1 MKTVS
6 KKLLCLLMVVFLLAA
21 AIPFQTFAAETGGED
36 APKQNF
42 TVRFEVVKDGQIL
55 DAKDF
60 VREEGAVIESGVKAL
75 YFYKCSNST
84 GYTVES
90 FTDEDDNE
98 VEFPLTVSKDM
109 VITATIQ
116 YNPLPVTDHTLT
128 INISGDAKGTATL
141 KTNPNVPVNKSDV
154 DDAVYAVISKAD
166 YTITGY
172 YDAAGSEKLSDFTSL
187 NSGDMTITVKVQ
199 QNTPPTTPAEATLT
213 LDAGEGTIDG
223 ISGSTTTIKMTKN
236 ASGTYDVPTLPNAS
250 LGGYTFKGWFVDGN
264 RIEAGTTKLSGSA
277 TAVAKYE
284 LKTKNLL
291 VKGVKTTQNAE
302 DAVLIS
308 EYYVPL
314 NNQLLSFLNQAD
326 VTGVVRSSVP
336 TGYSLVN
343 NNGSI
348 LWYSSNGK
356 ELTSQATATDKA
368 QTVLVKYQANK
379 YTLYFQVDGGSVS
392 PTSKEVTFDQKV
404 GTLPTPTRKGDVFLG
419 WFDAD
424 GTQYTSDTVY
434 KVAGNTTLTARWQS
448 EATVFLRIYLDGNTK
463 TADRIVDI
471 TGKTVGN
478 SVKRSEVEKIV
489 LKYYSAQSGKTMKLV
504 GLFNDDTWADYKDG
518 KITTGDPNVTIQE
531 DSKTNVYV
539 VVKNAKQ
546 GGTTTPSTTESTGA
560 VDKSNPK
567 TGDTMLIYPAVT
579 VMVLAAAG
587 LVTAQI
593 IRKKKQF

>member
-6 KKLLCLLMVVFLLAA
+6 KKLLCLLMVVCLLAA
-21 AIPFQTFAAETGGED
+21 AIPFQVFASENEGGD

-42 TVRFEVVKDGQIL
+42 TVRFEVVNNGQTL

-60 VREEGAVIESGVKAL
+60 VREEGFVIESGVKAL
-75 YFYKCSNST
+75 YFYNCSNPT
-84 GYTVES
+84 GYTVQS
-90 FTDEDDNE
+90 FTDEDGNT
-98 VEFPLTVSKDM
+98 VTFPLTVSKNM
-109 VITATIQ
+109 TIKATIQ
-116 YNPLPVTDHTLT
+116 YNPVSEHTLT
-128 INISGDAKGTATL
+128 IKITGDTTGTATL
-141 KTNPNVPVNKSDV
+141 KTNPSVPVTETALNE
-154 DDAVYAVISKAD
+154 AVWGVISKSD

-172 YDAAGSEKLSDFTSL
+172 YDAAGSEKLSSYDSL
-187 NSGDMTITVKVQ
+187 NSGDLTITVKVQ
-199 QNTPPTTPAEATLT
+199 KNTPTPPAAEATLT
-213 LDAGEGTIDG
+213 LDAGAGTIDG
-223 ISGSTTTIKMTKN
+223 ISGSTTTIKMSKN
-236 ASGTYDVPTLPNAS
+236 SSGTYDVPTLPNATLS
-250 LGGYTFKGWFVDGN
+250 GYDFKGWFVDGN
-264 RIEAGTTKLSGSA
+264 RIEGGTTKLTGSA

-308 EYYVPL
+308 EYNVPIG
-314 NNQLLSFLNQAD
+314 NQLLAFLNQAD
-326 VTGVVRSSVP
+326 VTGAVKNSVP

-343 NNGSI
+343 NNGAI
-348 LWYSSNGK
+348 LWYSSNGS

-392 PTSKEVTFDQKV
+392 PTSKEVTYDQKV
-404 GTLPTPTRKGDVFLG
+404 GTLPTPTRTGDVFLG
-419 WFDAD
+419 WFAAD

-448 EATVFLRIYLDGNTK
+448 EATVLLRIYLDGNTK

-471 TGKTVGN
+471 TGKVVGN

-489 LKYYSAQSGKTMKLV
+489 LQYYSAQSGKTMKLV
-504 GLFNDDTWADYKDG
+504 GLFNDDTWADYKAG
-518 KITTGDPNVTIQE
+518 KVTTGDPNVTIQE
-531 DSKTNVYV
+531 DTKTNVYV

-546 GGTTTPSTTESTGA
+546 GATTTTTSTTASTST
-560 VDKSNPK
+560 VDKTNPK
-567 TGDTMLIYPAVT
+567 TGDTMLIYPAAA
-579 VMVLAAAG
+579 VMVLAAAA
-587 LVTAQI
+587 LATVQI